1 MKKYL
6 VLTSIFALAACGGGG
21 GGGSGGPGGSSTP
34 HSSTPPI
41 TAVQGFSGGTTVNAN
56 NAELTNM
63 SSYTVDYGT
72 SENATKQAM
81 VNYVQSKLGGAKGLS
96 LTRSASSRESNRDG
110 FTPEQ
115 FANADA
121 ALTQMKQV
129 VYDLVT
135 RADDPAALTT
145 YVTRYRTSVIQALKL
160 ADQTVDDNASIGEL
174 ITAFTTFKTSAGLT
188 TENLVEKMDQFDHD
202 EFEITKHRLDDVR
215 LKDTGE
221 EGFFKFKLDTAGK
234 IQSVA
239 LMEDPTSEYGSSWA
253 NKRVI
258 LSDGHAVQT
267 GPGEGGTLNPFD
279 TDYLTDKAGVL
290 VRNGTSFSNDVHYYK
305 FQLGRYN
312 EGTGALVLTSG
323 HDASAMLQPDDL
335 KKIEITSEAAL
346 TPETAKE
353 QLVQYIIEKINKKIH
368 NQDSNI
374 DDDLQDAIEVANW
387 YIDKIN
393 ASIDTDAIAAAN
405 QGIIHQVATMH
416 GMGKEDGVKLKYSD
430 FGYASLTRSM
440 PGKPNETQYL
450 TYVGG
455 YDDRRMDNAVLNDD
469 LDGATFTGT
478 AIVTVEDHHRNKTL
492 DTESRKTALYK
503 DTTAQLQY
511 NIVGDKARHTLT
523 MGGLKAIDGQVTT
536 NSDWY
541 SMVVQGTEDNPNLS
555 VTFDATGKTIDSD
568 YQFFRADAEG
578 NITRNEANSIA
589 AGDRIVNSTGT
600 ANTINMVTGTQ
611 SLIEEHHKLNGSA
624 SAEYYGQDPSN
635 PTEATSG
642 VWMDERWA
650 NDGNTIQHEVSVYG
664 AFGGQKDAE

>member
-6 VLTSIFALAACGGGG
+6 VLTSIFALAACGGG

-81 VNYVQSKLGGAKGLS
+81 VNYVQSKLGSAKGLS

-160 ADQTVDDNASIGEL
+160 ADQTVDDNASVGEL
-174 ITAFTTFKTSAGLT
+174 LTAFTTFKTSAGLT

-290 VRNGTSFSNDVHYYK
+290 VRNGTSFSNDVHYYE
-305 FQLGRYN
+305 FQLGKYN

-568 YQFFRADAEG
+568 YQFFVADAEG

-650 NDGNTIQHEVSVYG
+650 NEGNTIQHEVSVYG

>member
-6 VLTSIFALAACGGGG
+6 VLTSIFALAACGGG

-81 VNYVQSKLGGAKGLS
+81 VNYVQSKLGSAKGLS

-160 ADQTVDDNASIGEL
+160 ADQTVDDNASVGEL
-174 ITAFTTFKTSAGLT
+174 LTAFTTFKTSAGLT

-290 VRNGTSFSNDVHYYK
+290 VRNGTSFSNDVHYYE
-305 FQLGRYN
+305 FQLGKYN